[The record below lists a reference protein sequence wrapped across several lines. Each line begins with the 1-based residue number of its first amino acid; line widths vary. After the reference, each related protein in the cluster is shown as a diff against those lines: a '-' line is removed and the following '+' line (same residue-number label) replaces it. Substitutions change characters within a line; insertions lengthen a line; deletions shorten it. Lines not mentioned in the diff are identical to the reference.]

1 MKAASLDIETLG
13 TNSDAVVLSI
23 GACIVTPDGVQTEG
37 SFYSRVNIQQQI
49 DLGRSITEGTLR
61 FWLDQDRAVQKST
74 FGYGDGP
81 SIREVVSKLYAWLD
95 VHGFPGVY
103 CKGPQF
109 DAAILDSMAD
119 SAKVQRPVHYRK
131 WRDIRTLEEIIVWAG
146 HEDLLMQTKE
156 TMSKWGGAHDALA
169 DAQMQG
175 EIICL
180 AMGLSAV
187 GPDHAAR

>member
-1 MKAASLDIETLG
+1 MKAISLDIETLG

-23 GACIVTPDGVQTEG
+23 GACVVTPDGVQQEG
-37 SFYSRVNIQQQI
+37 AFYSRVNIQQQI
-49 DLGRSITEGTLR
+49 DAGRSITEGTLR
-61 FWLDQDRAVQKST
+61 FWFEQDRKVQQST
-74 FGYGDGP
+74 FGEGDGP
-81 SIREVVSKLYAWLD
+81 SIREVVSKLYSWLD
-95 VHGFPGVY
+95 FHGFPGVY

-119 SAKVQRPVHYRK
+119 SAKVERPVNYRK
-131 WRDIRTLEEIIVWAG
+131 WRDIRTLEEIITWSG
-146 HEDLLMQTKE
+146 HEDLLIATKE
-156 TMSKWGGAHDALA
+156 ATAKWEGAHNALA

-180 AMGLSAV
+180 AMGLSAA